1 MNILILLILC
11 CTCSL
16 AGATTPLLIAGLA
29 SGGIFQLDLSSG
41 MVDSVATEKN
51 ATLGISCARGGA
63 SGEFLFYLNRASEGV
78 ELRQYDV
85 SGKRQVSSSL
95 LPFYKQSSKEEFSE
109 GLDYY
114 MDYANTSRGRLSIVG
129 PDEIQFIHM
138 LEASVMDGKLSYSDI
153 LQYPGGVRLK
163 RGCSAFDVRRHQHWL
178 QVAYDVSNSTESVV
192 GIIRPKLFLKR
203 YDIPTSTVLD
213 IVPDIGTSVLMHF
226 DPTSGNLFTIG
237 WCPNGS
243 KRCIFVMDKFG
254 SNPALRVRAELPQ
267 TYANIM
273 SGVSFVDN
281 HGVFYFVVQVLKQ
294 NPPVHHSLLQCV
306 EKDTAICWRVG
317 DELPTS
323 PLNEKDWYVVGVSTI
338 NGKVVQEKQLSWNK
352 MKPSILTC
360 GK

>member
-114 MDYANTSRGRLSIVG
+114 MDYANTSRGRLSIA
-129 PDEIQFIHM
+129 E
-138 LEASVMDGKLSYSDI
+138 
-153 LQYPGGVRLK
+153 
-163 RGCSAFDVRRHQHWL
+163 
-178 QVAYDVSNSTESVV
+178 
-192 GIIRPKLFLKR
+192 
-203 YDIPTSTVLD
+203 
-213 IVPDIGTSVLMHF
+213 
-226 DPTSGNLFTIG
+226 
-237 WCPNGS
+237 GS
-243 KRCIFVMDKFG
+243 L
-254 SNPALRVRAELPQ
+254 NP
-267 TYANIM
+267 
-273 SGVSFVDN
+273 
-281 HGVFYFVVQVLKQ
+281 
-294 NPPVHHSLLQCV
+294 
-306 EKDTAICWRVG
+306 
-317 DELPTS
+317 
-323 PLNEKDWYVVGVSTI
+323 
-338 NGKVVQEKQLSWNK
+338 
-352 MKPSILTC
+352 
-360 GK
+360 